1 MHEPPQAVK
10 TGYRRLGRPVGHQ
23 AGANESVAMAET
35 NQRRVVI
42 AGMGA
47 VSAAGL
53 GAQTLWAAAREGRSQ
68 IRPLKL
74 ERPYGG
80 RIKIAAQVP
89 DFDPLA
95 HLEPE
100 ILPFCDPFTQYA
112 VTAADEAMAQAGFAR
127 KDIAGPRTAVVIG
140 SGIGGSKTIDD
151 EAYKAYALNERADPL
166 TVPRLIPSAAPTML
180 GMRFSCNGPTFTI
193 ASACSSATQ
202 AIGVGLQ
209 LVRSGAVDRAIVG
222 GAEAAVI
229 NGSLRTWEVLRVLT
243 PDLCRP
249 FSIGRNGMTLG
260 EGAAVFVLE
269 TLAAAEARG
278 HEPLCELA
286 GYGTTSDAFDP
297 LRPNVEGPSTA
308 MAQALADAGL
318 EPDDVDY
325 LNAHGTGT
333 YANDITE
340 SEAILRVFGERGRS
354 LPVSSTKPIHGHA
367 LGASGGLEL
376 VSTIFAM
383 QEGIAPPTIN
393 FKGPD
398 PKCPIDPVAHEARRT
413 PIRAAMSNSFAFGGI
428 NAVLVVKR
436 L

>member
-1 MHEPPQAVK
+1 
-10 TGYRRLGRPVGHQ
+10 
-23 AGANESVAMAET
+23 MAE
-35 NQRRVVI
+35 NKERRVVI
-42 AGMGA
+42 SGMGA

-53 GAQTLWAAAREGRSQ
+53 GVEALWSAVREGRSQ
-68 IRPLKL
+68 IRPLRL

-89 DFDPLA
+89 DLDIASL
-95 HLEPE
+95 LEPE
-100 ILPFCDPFTQYA
+100 IRPFCDPFTQFA
-112 VTAADEAMAQAGFAR
+112 VIAADEAMAQAGFAR
-127 KDIAGPRTAVVIG
+127 KDIAGPRTGVVIG
-140 SGIGGSKTIDD
+140 SGIGGSTTIDN

-180 GMRFSCNGPTFTI
+180 GMRYSCNGPTFTI
-193 ASACSSATQ
+193 ASACSSASQ
-202 AIGVGLQ
+202 AIGVGMQ
-209 LVRSGAVDRAIVG
+209 MVRSGAVDRAIVG

-229 NGSLRTWEVLRVLT
+229 NGSIRTWEVLRVLT

-260 EGAAVFVLE
+260 EGAAVFILE
-269 TLAAAEARG
+269 TLEAAQARG
-278 HEPLCELA
+278 HAPLCELA

-297 LRPNVEGPSTA
+297 LRPNVEGPATA
-308 MAQALADAGL
+308 MAEALADAGL
-318 EPDDVDY
+318 EPADIDY

-340 SEAILRVFGERGRS
+340 SEAILRVFGERGRV

-376 VSTIFAM
+376 VSTIFALRA
-383 QEGIAPPTIN
+383 QIAPPTIN

-398 PKCPIDPVAHEARRT
+398 PKCPVDPVPHEARRT
-413 PIRAAMSNSFAFGGI
+413 TIRAAMSNSFAFGGI

-436 L
+436 LDT